1 MMVPVKT
8 VTVPPRRG
16 MAIPVPAGSSF
27 EVVNVHGGQV
37 VDMWALAG
45 PRLERRLS
53 MEHTRTV
60 HSRLTLKVGDL
71 LFDDLRQ
78 PLLELT
84 ADTSPGVHDMLIA
97 ACDPVRYEM
106 LGYEGRHDNCSDN
119 FRMALTDLGHEP
131 PGVPSPLNLFMNIPW
146 SEEGGLGFEQSPA
159 EAGDMVRFRAEESL
173 ILVLSSCPQDMVPIS
188 GENMTPR
195 EVEVRLI

>member
-1 MMVPVKT
+1 MAPVEKT
-8 VTVPPRRG
+8 MTVPPRRG
-16 MAIPVPAGSSF
+16 LAFPVPAGGSF

-60 HSRLTLKVGDL
+60 HSRLGLSPGDL
-71 LFDDLRQ
+71 LYDNLRH
-78 PLLELT
+78 PMLELT
-84 ADTSPGVHDMLIA
+84 ADTSPGVHDTLIA

-119 FRMALTDLGHEP
+119 FRMALRELGREP
-131 PGVPSPLNLFMNIPW
+131 PEVPAPLNLFMNIPW
-146 SEEGGLGFEQSPA
+146 SPEGGLGFEQSPA
-159 EAGDMVRFRAEESL
+159 AAGDLVRFRAEESV
-173 ILVLSSCPQDMVPIS
+173 IVVLSSCPQDMVPIS
-188 GENMTPR
+188 GESMTPR
-195 EVEVRLI
+195 EVEARLV